1 VTGIGFEVSA
11 TLVGTEKDLVFFE
24 RGTARGVFRIDHHP
38 ADRVFDLAHR
48 HSWQISRRIL
58 EIAFGVR
65 L

>member
-11 TLVGTEKDLVFFE
+11 TLVGTEKDLLFFE
-24 RGTARGVFRIDHHP
+24 RGAACGIFRIDDHP
-38 ADRVFDLAHR
+38 AHRIFDLAHL

-58 EIAFGVR
+58 EIGSGVR

>member
-24 RGTARGVFRIDHHP
+24 RRAARGVFRIDDHP
-38 ADRVFDLAHR
+38 ADRVFDLAHL

-58 EIAFGVR
+58 EIASGVR